1 MAEAQINPEQFIRQV
16 QPLLE
21 RSDLPGLMQ
30 CIRKHWTPAQIASL
44 FNHSNVDARKIAAL
58 VLGFVGERA
67 SIEPLARQLRDGDP
81 MLNRMA
87 EHSLWSIWFRCGCT
101 IANQE
106 LLKGSRSLDDRDFD
120 LAIRHFSRAIQI
132 DPTFAEAYNQRA
144 LANYLKEDFEPSIAD
159 CKKVI
164 ELMPLHF
171 GAWAGLGHCYAHT
184 RQIDQA
190 INAYTRAL
198 EINPHLECIR
208 EALAELGKRSEEEKK

>member
-1 MAEAQINPEQFIRQV
+1 MAEAQINPEQFIQQV

-21 RSDLPGLMQ
+21 SSDLPGLMR
-30 CIRKHWTPAQIASL
+30 CIKDHWTPTQIISL
-44 FNHSNVDARKIAAL
+44 FNDSNVDARKIAAL

-67 SIEPLARQLRDGDP
+67 SIEPLANQLRDCDP

-101 IANQE
+101 TANQE

-159 CKKVI
+159 CNKVI

-184 RQIDQA
+184 NQIDQA

-198 EINPHLECIR
+198 EINPHLDCIQ
-208 EALAELGKRSEEEKK
+208 EALAELRKRSDETK

>member
-1 MAEAQINPEQFIRQV
+1 MAEAQINPEQFIQQV

-21 RSDLPGLMQ
+21 SSDLPGLMR
-30 CIRKHWTPAQIASL
+30 CIKDHWTPTQIISL
-44 FNHSNVDARKIAAL
+44 FNDSNVDARKIAAL

-67 SIEPLARQLRDGDP
+67 SIEPLASQLRDCDP

-101 IANQE
+101 TANQE

-120 LAIRHFSRAIQI
+120 LAIHHFSRAIQI

-159 CKKVI
+159 CNKVI

-184 RQIDQA
+184 DQIDQA

-198 EINPHLECIR
+198 EINPHLDCIQ
-208 EALAELGKRSEEEKK
+208 EALAELRKRSEEKK